1 MKKRNNFIDN
11 NLENL
16 YLGLGGKDEKY
27 LKVPLDSV
35 GYVAVG
41 MGLDK
46 VEKPLADTTTAVC
59 VEFVRD
65 ILADI
70 YSVWEFE
77 NSIVPIS

>member
-35 GYVAVG
+35 AYVAMDG
-41 MGLDK
+41 GLDR
-46 VEKPLADTTTAVC
+46 VEKPSEETTVAVC
-59 VEFVRD
+59 EGFVRD

-70 YSVWEFE
+70 YEVWEFQLFD
-77 NSIVPIS
+77 